1 MESFAVR
8 NSVKIVLLDSENK
21 VLLIGMDNKNIK
33 SANGEYNGKFWNL
46 VGGKIEEGEDLL
58 AAAKRELFEE
68 TGLRPKSVSFG
79 KVVWNGEL
87 VLNLNGVK
95 TLIRQRFIVAR
106 TSKNFVTLKNLTREE
121 KMFEQGLKWFSLY
134 EIKNSNEVIYPVG
147 LDEYLSDLLVNGVPN
162 KPIKIALDK
171 KPNVKLSV
179 QNWSKKDEYV
189 EIYKTIQDKC
199 WVDFSLFIRSHFN
212 GDLTINCLNRVNKI
226 KIIGYDCKGIVNLQ
240 QNQEMIFEFDGDGL
254 DDLQF
259 MLHIF

>member
-1 MESFAVR
+1 MEAFAVR
-8 NSVKIVLLDSENK
+8 NSVKIILLDPENK

-33 SANGEYNGKFWNL
+33 SASGEYNGKFWNL

-58 AAAKRELFEE
+58 AAARRELFEE
-68 TGLRPKSVSFG
+68 TGLRPESVSFG

-87 VLNLNGVK
+87 ILNLNGVK

-106 TSKNFVTLKNLTREE
+106 TSKNFVTVENLTREE

-134 EIKNSNEVIYPVG
+134 EIKNSDEVIYPVG

-179 QNWSKKDEYV
+179 
-189 EIYKTIQDKC
+189 
-199 WVDFSLFIRSHFN
+199 
-212 GDLTINCLNRVNKI
+212 
-226 KIIGYDCKGIVNLQ
+226 
-240 QNQEMIFEFDGDGL
+240 
-254 DDLQF
+254 
-259 MLHIF
+259 